1 MSWDFVVIWGQST
14 PRSHNLG
21 PALRMKRARAQTPGF
36 RFCFLFSDSYNNARP
51 VDYDGEDDGNEDVDI
66 GDDEAED

>member
-1 MSWDFVVIWGQST
+1 MSWDFVVIWGRALPFPQ
-14 PRSHNLG
+14 PRPSSE
-21 PALRMKRARAQTPGF
+21 MKRARAQTPGF